1 MVAIFPLQS
10 SKSESKP
17 KLTGLL
23 VNNLTVARNTSTK
36 CWSWKVTIR
45 IQVGTDMTLDMW
57 VTPSWEQ
64 DKYCTSEIFRRTE
77 YFSLTSLHLVW
88 LHIDWPVNHRWLKVL
103 SRKQP
108 CLILPSMPSVRHTL
122 STDNPFRH
130 CIFYQPYR
138 VYGRKTMQKTS
149 WTPPA
154 PYLFATALPRWLLSS
169 TFCFEVIWWPS
180 FLLSTNFHSHLWK
193 DLISRWHVI
202 YHTWPL
208 DLQTTSKDGTFG
220 AEKMEACELPQLK
233 ICCYIE
239 FHITHHI
246 VLDKH

>member
-1 MVAIFPLQS
+1 MLHFC
-10 SKSESKP
+10 
-17 KLTGLL
+17 
-23 VNNLTVARNTSTK
+23 N
-36 CWSWKVTIR
+36 
-45 IQVGTDMTLDMW
+45 IQEDRV
-57 VTPSWEQ
+57 
-64 DKYCTSEIFRRTE
+64 F
-77 YFSLTSLHLVW
+77 LTSLHLVL

-108 CLILPSMPSVRHTL
+108 CLTLPSMPGVRHTL

-149 WTPPA
+149 WGPPA
-154 PYLFATALPRWLLSS
+154 PYLFATALPCWLLSS
-169 TFCFEVIWWPS
+169 TFCFEMIWWPS
-180 FLLSTNFHSHLWK
+180 FLLSTNFHSNLWK

-220 AEKMEACELPQLK
+220 AEEMQACELPQLK

-239 FHITHHI
+239 FHITHYTA
-246 VLDKH
+246 LDKQWLSLIPLSQFNLILNIEMCTPFHKACVFWKQNQLLQIM